1 MFRLGAVIGGAAKR
15 ASEILEEERKEAMDT
30 VNEQLKIW
38 TELGLPK
45 VRARKEARRTKNK
58 VFDSLQSEGF
68 SLPQIAVIMGQGRG
82 EATLDHIQ
90 SQRNTYDDYVVKP
103 AEIVAISPSYEDTGL
118 TKDIILENEMG
129 KVNKGSTITD
139 AVASLSGQGDGT
151 LTSLLGGN
159 LSGISKRRM
168 DAFAT
173 AAGVDMNELRALA
186 SDDITYDQPLVEG
199 DVRLIDPA
207 TAATKKRQ
215 MQDSQSGLYTT
226 SNFGNVIRNIAA
238 DLSGL
243 DRTID
248 DFGNIFFKPDA
259 ANKDIKVQDIVDQ
272 VLDEYQTETGKLKFG
287 FADTTEV
294 KRRIRERLAEA
305 GLLVAAAQGGGQ
317 GQGGGQ
323 QGGSGTGQ
331 GQGQGG
337 GQGQSTGTN
346 PFLGYSSINN
356 LVSDAIAAGKGA
368 SQADQAVI
376 LGQVQAAM
384 QAAGASQKDIDD
396 ALNTIRNGF

>member
-118 TKDIILENEMG
+118 TKDMILENVMG
-129 KVNKGSTITD
+129 QVNKGSTITD

-173 AAGVDMNELRALA
+173 AAGVDMDELRALA

-207 TAATKKRQ
+207 TAASKQQALEESQTGLTTTNTFKRNALEYGFAFSGSDARL
-215 MQDSQSGLYTT
+215 DSA
-226 SNFGNVIRNIAA
+226 GNIIYGEQGRSRALEA
-238 DLSGL
+238 
-243 DRTID
+243 RTIVS
-248 DFGNIFFKPDA
+248 K
-259 ANKDIKVQDIVDQ
+259 IVA
-272 VLDEYQTETGKLKFG
+272 EYQQETGKKRFDLNDELIVQQRIDEALKS
-287 FADTTEV
+287 
-294 KRRIRERLAEA
+294 A
-305 GLLVAAAQGGGQ
+305 GIYDAGQGTGAGAGQGGGQ
-317 GQGGGQ
+317 GGA
-323 QGGSGTGQ
+323 GTGQ
-331 GQGQGG
+331 GQG
-337 GQGQSTGTN
+337 STSTN

-384 QAAGASQKDIDD
+384 QAAGVPQNDIDD